1 MGHAVSWVVVRLT
14 IFTGVVGV
22 VGLNDTVEPCMP
34 ERI

>member
-1 MGHAVSWVVVRLT
+1 MECVVWVLVTLT

-22 VGLNDTVEPCMP
+22 VGLKGKVEPCTP